1 VATIEISKF
10 PLMLAI
16 TGLIGSGKSLVAS
29 VVMEAGF
36 EVLDADSLAHELYR
50 ENEDLRKKIAEEF
63 GNEAVLESGV
73 NRHYISQIVFNNEQ
87 KLCLLESIVHPLLQ
101 HEIEKRNPPFVEA
114 AVLYKWPDFAKKM
127 QEVWIVEANENIRK
141 ERLLKKGMSESD
153 IERRMKMQKPNFQ
166 LSTLNSKLIINN
178 STKEVCIDFTK
189 CLIKK
194 IQHL

>member
-1 VATIEISKF
+1 
-10 PLMLAI
+10 MLAI

-29 VVMEAGF
+29 VVREAGF

-50 ENEDLRKKIAEEF
+50 ENADLRKKIAEEF
-63 GNEAVLESGV
+63 GDEAVLENGV
-73 NRHYISQIVFNNEQ
+73 NRPYISQIVFNDEQ

-101 HEIEKRNPPFVEA
+101 REIEKRNPPFVEA
-114 AVLYKWPDFAKKM
+114 AVLYKWQDFAKKM
-127 QEVWIVEANENIRK
+127 QEVWVVEAAENIRK

-153 IERRMKMQKPNFQ
+153 IERRMKMQRDMEHGAWNMVY
-166 LSTLNSKLIINN
+166 IDNN
-178 STKEVCIDFTK
+178 GLPEVCIDFTK